1 MSHPK
6 FDINGIKVT
15 ARPIGGGWYM
25 GIPDNLG
32 ECLSAIL
39 TGKISIDSLLTGR
52 GLTVTPVIETPAPA
66 PTPAPQPTQPKGE
79 TIRQYRERTGMSRTR
94 LADMLGM
101 SRRSLGRWEAKG
113 RYMSEV

>member
-25 GIPDNLG
+25 GVPDNLG
-32 ECLSAIL
+32 DCLSAIL
-39 TGKISIDSLLTGR
+39 TGKISLEALLTGR
-52 GLTVTPVIETPAPA
+52 GLNVTPISEPETPAPA
-66 PTPAPQPTQPKGE
+66 PAAKPQPKAE

-101 SRRSLGRWEAKG
+101 SRRSLGRWESKG
-113 RYMSEV
+113 RYMHEV